1 MFSVIFEVNRKPERA
16 DDYLGLAKYLK
27 PILAKIDGFI
37 DNERFESKIRKGWL
51 LSHSTWRD
59 EKSVVRWRTEGKH
72 HHVQEQGR
80 FEIFQDYHL
89 RVGEVV
95 SDTAP
100 PLPIRE
106 LRFDETETA
115 AAKYATLTEIT
126 PQAKTALAAES
137 SMLPA
142 HLGLDTKLPGFVGH
156 DIFESIATPGKMAIL
171 ASWQDAQA
179 AQSWSPKS
187 FGGVEALRHRVVRV
201 IRDYGMF
208 DRREAPQFYPPVPKS
223 MT

>member
-16 DDYLGLAKYLK
+16 NDYLELAKHLK

-37 DNERFESKIRKGWL
+37 DNERFESKVRKGWL

-59 EKSVVRWRTEGKH
+59 EKSVIRWRTEGEH
-72 HHVQEQGR
+72 HQVQEQGR

-89 RVGEVV
+89 RVGEIV

-126 PQAKTALAAES
+126 PKGNAALVDES
-137 SMLPA
+137 YVLPA
-142 HLGLDTKLPGFVGH
+142 KLALDTKLPGLVGH
-156 DIFESIATPGKMAIL
+156 DIFESIATPGKLAIL
-171 ASWQDAQA
+171 ASWKDAKA
-179 AQSWSPKS
+179 AGSWEPK
-187 FGGVEALRHRVVRV
+187 FFDGAEDVRHRVVRV

-208 DRREAPQFYPPVPKS
+208 DRREAPQFYPPA
-223 MT
+223 